1 MPPLWHSEELR
12 GPLGERSQPG
22 VFFTQNHCAEE
33 SPLAPQG
40 SSKGVLRDP
49 WEEGTMG
56 CVGLLEKEE
65 RRRKK
70 E

>member
-49 WEEGTMG
+49 WEEGIKG
-56 CVGLLEKEE
+56 CFVF
-65 RRRKK
+65 
-70 E
+70 